1 MFWHWWKFD
10 QGFKLL
16 VWQHYGRFTLLMVAG
31 SFFGILSSLC
41 FMQTFVFNYE
51 ANIKYKGFVRD
62 FQAEIQRAY
71 AASGAW
77 QSAYFVFYSLSFAA
91 LHTAQLMII
100 HRVIGFSDILPFGV
114 SIRDG
119 TRFVIGFVTV
129 GNFIG
134 FCGYVAAAWFSGRAA
149 SLNAQAADAWEAD
162 PDPVNSTRFADI
174 SVEYGQEYR
183 KQAVA
188 ESVKRF
194 SEVSVLLMIIL
205 TFTVSGVL
213 AMRRLRAAQDSRAS
227 TAAFAKK
234 LRLKV
239 VATIAVVFCTFLL
252 RACLSIM
259 LAVSGALANF
269 DAECKLCSTCFN
281 MYTNM
286 TVWIHFTPEFE
297 TLIILISAPLA
308 SLVALW
314 GMTSERMM
322 GFIRF
327 NKDNQR
333 QYEDTN
339 TLPSQPLTVEPMAAV
354 SMTASP
360 ATVDSTKLPP
370 RRNR

>member
-16 VWQHYGRFTLLMVAG
+16 VWQHYGRFTLLMVVG

-134 FCGYVAAAWFSGRAA
+134 FCGYVAAAWFSGRGA
-149 SLNAQAADAWEAD
+149 SLNAQAADAWET
-162 PDPVNSTRFADI
+162 DPVNSTRFADI
-174 SVEYGQEYR
+174 SIEYGQEYR
-183 KQAVA
+183 KQAIA

-194 SEVSVLLMIIL
+194 CEVLVLLMIIL

-213 AMRRLRAAQDSRAS
+213 AMRRLRAAQDNRAS

-252 RACLSIM
+252 RACLSIL

-269 DAECKLCSTCFN
+269 DIDGCRLCKTCFN
-281 MYTNM
+281 LYTNM

-327 NKDNQR
+327 NKDNQKK
-333 QYEDTN
+333 YEDSN
-339 TLPSQPLTVEPMAAV
+339 SQPLTVEHMAV
-354 SMTASP
+354 SMTPSP
-360 ATVDSTKLPP
+360 ATVESTKLPP
-370 RRNR
+370 RRNG